1 MSQSPCVFFNCRLW
15 GHPRTHLSP
24 LASTLRSTISP
35 HLLSEGIVCRALIVS
50 STTQLQRMQYF
61 ISPNGS
67 LYNTSWF
74 RLDSWFGFA
83 LIALY
88 VLGRRTGIYTR
99 DEDGTGTVPD
109 QHTVPPYS
117 WMRTNFLLF
126 ALDLTWLGS
135 WFNFSST
142 SPFALIMVSSFHM
155 LVKNIISLG
164 AWTLPSINC
173 PLLFDRGEEREGWG
187 NGICLGWLMW
197 FICGVK

>member
-1 MSQSPCVFFNCRLW
+1 MDTMSRNSCVFFNCRLW
-15 GHPRTHLSP
+15 GHPWTLLSP
-24 LASTLRSTISP
+24 LMSTLRSTISP
-35 HLLSEGIVCRALIVS
+35 HLLSEGIVCQAPIVS
-50 STTQLQRMQYF
+50 STTQLQQMQYF

-88 VLGRRTGIYTR
+88 VLGRRTGIYTK

-126 ALDLTWLGS
+126 LVHSWLDL
-135 WFNFSST
+135 
-142 SPFALIMVSSFHM
+142 A
-155 LVKNIISLG
+155 
-164 AWTLPSINC
+164 
-173 PLLFDRGEEREGWG
+173 
-187 NGICLGWLMW
+187 W
-197 FICGVK
+197 FITYCPHVK